1 MKEKLISAFSN
12 LADSAISTAPKVVV
26 GIVLLVVGLAVA
38 KIIEVVL
45 RFILTRIRFDSL
57 MEKAG
62 IDKTL
67 QRIGLRQQLNVTIP
81 RIVYFL
87 TLIVLARTASD
98 GLGMTAISGAIG
110 AFFAYLP
117 NIIAALL
124 LLIVGA
130 AISQFASETVVE
142 AARNANLDF
151 ASSLGKLVS
160 GLIMF
165 VIGMMAI
172 GQLQIDTN
180 MVRIVTSFILGAGA
194 LAFGLAFGLGTRD
207 VVRNITAGFYL
218 KKHLLAGENV
228 EIAGQTG
235 ILRSVTTTHV
245 VLQDAQGAEIS
256 VANAIF
262 LDQVTKQTFRSPVP
276 PAAPPELPPAPQE

>member
-1 MKEKLISAFSN
+1 
-12 LADSAISTAPKVVV
+12 
-26 GIVLLVVGLAVA
+26 
-38 KIIEVVL
+38 
-45 RFILTRIRFDSL
+45 

-67 QRIGLRQQLNVTIP
+67 ARIGLRQQLNVSIP

-87 TLIVLARTASD
+87 TLIVLARAAAD
-98 GLGMTAISGAIG
+98 GLGLTAISGAIA

-117 NIIAALL
+117 NIVAALL

-130 AISQFASETVVE
+130 AVSQFASQTVVE
-142 AARNANLDF
+142 AAHNSGIDF
-151 ASSLGKLVS
+151 APALGKLVS

-165 VIGMMAI
+165 VVAMMAI

-180 MVRIVTSFILGAGA
+180 MVRIVTSFILAGGA

-218 KKHLLAGENV
+218 RKHLITGERV
-228 EIAGQTG
+228 EIAGQAG
-235 ILRSVTTTHV
+235 VLRSITATHA
-245 VLQDAQGAEIS
+245 VLGGDNGTEIS
-256 VANAIF
+256 VANATF
-262 LDQVTKQTFRSPVP
+262 LDQVAKQTVRPPTAPITPV
-276 PAAPPELPPAPQE
+276 QE

>member
-1 MKEKLISAFSN
+1 MMKDKLVSAFTN
-12 LADSAISTAPKVVV
+12 LLDSAIAAAPKVVV
-26 GIVLLVVGLAVA
+26 GIVLIVVGLMVA
-38 KIIEVVL
+38 KVIEAIL
-45 RFILTRIRFDSL
+45 RFLLTRLRFDSL

-67 QRIGLRQQLNVTIP
+67 QRIGLRQQLNLLIP

-98 GLGMTAISGAIG
+98 ALGMTAISGAIG

-124 LLIVGA
+124 LLIVGTSIA
-130 AISQFASETVVE
+130 QFAAETVE
-142 AARNANLDF
+142 SAARNSGIDF
-151 ASSLGKLVS
+151 APALGKLVS

-165 VIGMMAI
+165 VVAMMAV

-180 MVRIVTSFILGAGA
+180 MVRIVTSFILGGGA

-218 KKHLLAGENV
+218 RKHLIVGKSL
-228 EIAGQTG
+228 EIAGQRGVLKG
-235 ILRSVTTTHV
+235 ITATHTILEADSV
-245 VLQDAQGAEIS
+245 EIS
-256 VANAIF
+256 LANSTF
-262 LDQVTKQTFRSPVP
+262 LEQSAKQ
-276 PAAPPELPPAPQE
+276 

>member
-1 MKEKLISAFSN
+1 MKEKLLSAFTN
-12 LADSAISTAPKVVV
+12 LADSAIAAAPRVLV
-26 GIVLLVVGLAVA
+26 GIVLMVVGLAIA

-67 QRIGLRQQLNVTIP
+67 QRVGLRQQLNVTIP

-98 GLGMTAISGAIG
+98 GLGLTAISGAIG

-130 AISQFASETVVE
+130 AVSQFASETVVE
-142 AARNANLDF
+142 AGRNSGLDF
-151 ASSLGKLVS
+151 APALGKLVS

-165 VIGMMAI
+165 VVGMMAI

-180 MVRIVTSFILGAGA
+180 MVRIVTSFILGAAA

-218 KKHLLAGENV
+218 KKHLLVGENV

-235 ILRSVTTTHV
+235 ILRSITTTHV
-245 VLQDAQGAEIS
+245 VLEGENATEIS
-256 VANAIF
+256 IANATF
-262 LDQVTKQTFRSPVP
+262 LDQVAKQVLRPPVGS
-276 PAAPPELPPAPQE
+276 LPPAIE

>member
-1 MKEKLISAFSN
+1 MKEKLFGSFEN
-12 LADSAISTAPKVVV
+12 LADSAIAAAPRVAI
-26 GIVLLVVGLAVA
+26 GIVLMVVGLAVA
-38 KIIEVVL
+38 KIVQVVL

-67 QRIGLRQQLNVTIP
+67 QRIGLRQELNVAIP

-87 TLIVLARTASD
+87 TLIVLARTAAD
-98 GLGMTAISGAIG
+98 GLGLGAISGAIG

-124 LLIVGA
+124 LMIVGA
-130 AISQFASETVVE
+130 AVSRFASETVEE
-142 AARNANLDF
+142 AARNAGIDF
-151 ASSLGKLVS
+151 APALGKIVS

-180 MVRIVTSFILGAGA
+180 MVRIVTSFIMGGGA

-218 KKHLLAGENV
+218 RKHLLIGESV
-228 EIAGQTG
+228 EIAGQSG
-235 ILRSVTTTHV
+235 ILRSITATHV
-245 VLQDAQGAEIS
+245 VLESENAIEIS
-256 VANAIF
+256 IANATF
-262 LDQVTKQTFRSPVP
+262 LDQVAKQVVR
-276 PAAPPELPPAPQE
+276 PATPTA